1 MPVSANQ
8 QANARAVAF
17 VFSNPQITPDGM
29 GAVNYR
35 DFKSILPKGLRGS
48 MLKVIDWPTSWAILY
63 DLSPAQISQ
72 DRERASADS
81 AWNRRA
87 GEENRLLI
95 WKKLLRAYFVG
106 QPEPMPESE
115 FPRWRKPFWMT
126 DADKLEIDNLI
137 REAYANEGDASQAE
151 PEPQEEAQDVPRE
164 QRMADLAEREEASA
178 PQAGDTSSPNVRS
191 LSQVEGIYALYESYF
206 QRVHN
211 ASEQIYLEA
220 VRNLNS
226 PIRDSAK
233 SILALEKLGY
243 STEAIRDMLATFAN
257 RSLAVAGLRGGN
269 RRGYGAFFIVDLR
282 GIRSTARAYQ
292 TSVSN
297 LILTRMGGVSRQ
309 RVERQFRPEGS
320 RPLQTFKFSGMRQRR
335 VVGLQV
341 VSLNDISGTPN
352 DISLREGNN
361 RVAQAKA
368 DASEVLSTVRT
379 GSSTQSTT
387 QTSPESYYLIGFQFF
402 PEGQTYRQNGQFNI
416 SLNKYPDDGFTF
428 SYVFYFAREN
438 EQGTYDLFRS
448 VFGALPSDS
457 RIRNQSN
464 SNDRLA
470 QLKMAWNR
478 SGRLSSE
485 NSIELQEMPLLDK
498 RKLRQAFGQQ
508 EDAGL
513 TTAGIDF
520 PVTRSQMRGTPV
532 AFAQIGAPPLSMIVA
547 MGQRFRSLASQEP
560 DNDELV
566 GGSTAQNEQENARIA
581 RTVTSIKT
589 KKIDRTFAYE
599 IEGNMMGAPS
609 SREYQR
615 TLGSAIDKVLNE
627 RGLNAS
633 RDRYELNGSGDNR
646 FSTITVK
653 GDGSVDGPRPFEID
667 TPVFI
672 PPDIDIAKTNFDE
685 TVSQRK
691 FNEMKWDTYPN
702 MWQWVGVFSEAMLQ
716 AGVRIHKSSG
726 LHIHI
731 SSGDYNTADFKRY
744 LENYAGFEP
753 LIDLMMPVNSRKGG
767 RSYNSSIIQ
776 DGAVT
781 TGYGRGG
788 RTPSPDPS
796 SWRRTGNTGRS
807 KVRTQ
812 TGIGTIEF
820 RHPMTNIE
828 GDLIKHFIILA
839 YSLVEVSKI
848 KQFTSFKFSDLESF
862 LPDATATFL
871 YNRIEDLDQPDLPK
885 SKQRAFF
892 GDNPR
897 GRGTQS
903 QLERKNLE

>member
-1 MPVSANQ
+1 MMPDMMTATDYTQ
-8 QANARAVAF
+8 FA
-17 VFSNPQITPDGM
+17 QIM
-29 GAVNYR
+29 
-35 DFKSILPKGLRGS
+35 PKGLRGS

-106 QPEPMPESE
+106 QPDPMPESD

-137 REAYANEGDASQAE
+137 REAYANEGDSSMAEVADGEVSLSEEQTTDAPMEQTTSAEDEPTEQA
-151 PEPQEEAQDVPRE
+151 QQD
-164 QRMADLAEREEASA
+164 SA
-178 PQAGDTSSPNVRS
+178 NVRR
-191 LSQVEGIYALYESYF
+191 LSQVEGIYQLYESYF

-211 ASEQIYLEA
+211 ASEELYLEEIQ
-220 VRNLNS
+220 RLSPNS
-226 PIRDSAK
+226 IRDSAVT
-233 SILALEKLGY
+233 ILALEKLGY
-243 STEAIRDMLATFAN
+243 STESIKDMLATFAN
-257 RSLAVAGLRGGN
+257 RSLAVVGLRGGN
-269 RRGYGAFFIVDLR
+269 RGGYGAFLIVDLR
-282 GIRSTARAYQ
+282 GVRTSARAYQ

-297 LILTRMGGVSRQ
+297 LILQRMGGVSRD
-309 RVERQFRPEGS
+309 RVERQFRPQGS

-368 DASEVLSTVRT
+368 DAREVFSASRT
-379 GSSTQSTT
+379 QSPTESTT

-416 SLNKYPDDGFTF
+416 SLNKYPDDGITF

-478 SGRLSSE
+478 SGRLASE

-513 TTAGIDF
+513 TTRGIDF

-547 MGQRFRSLASQEP
+547 MGARFRRLGTQEP

-581 RTVTSIKT
+581 RTVASIKT

-627 RGLNAS
+627 RGLNAT
-633 RDRYELNGSGDNR
+633 RDRYDLNGSGDNR

-653 GDGSVDGPRPFEID
+653 SDGSVDGPRPFEID

-788 RTPSPDPS
+788 RTPNPDPS
-796 SWRRTGNTGRS
+796 SWRRSGNTGRS